1 MTIKIRSNL
10 FDLALISHYYYLAL

>member
-10 FDLALISHYYYLAL
+10 FDLALISHYYYLAP